1 MNASKAVNGLDC
13 VKEALLNVKDNEK
26 LIEHV
31 EYAQR
36 AIEEQ
41 DERISIMQESD
52 NVGGLFLELL
62 EKWADDEEKLISE
75 FCGGEDREQEE
86 KELLADG
93 IQEYLKRAADCG
105 FMSVPVYNIA
115 EGHARTGL
123 EKATEGYIAMWYT
136 AEDYAEPGSQPN
148 VTGKEVPVFG
158 YRIRDARHAELMA
171 ETFKIIAEMIKKG
184 VGESALQ
191 TPGGVN

>member
-52 NVGGLFLELL
+52 SLGGLFLELL
-62 EKWADDEEKLISE
+62 EKWANNEEKLISE
-75 FCGGEDREQEE
+75 FCGSEDREQEE
-86 KELLADG
+86 KELANG
-93 IQEYLKRAADCG
+93 IRDYLERACACG
-105 FMSVPVYNIA
+105 LGVTVYDIA

-184 VGESALQ
+184 VGESVLQ